1 MTWLEGLS
9 NVTPITLDIT
19 QASDIQA
26 AVETVKKAT
35 GGKLDLLI
43 NNAARNHFM
52 PALDEDLDQVRKLFE
67 INFIAPLAVTQAFAP
82 LLIEV

>member
-19 QASDIQA
+19 KSDDIQA
-26 AVETVKKAT
+26 ALEVVTKAT
-35 GGKLDLLI
+35 GGQLDHLI

-52 PALDEDLDQVRKLFE
+52 PVLDEDLDEARKLYE
-67 INFIAPLAVTQAFAP
+67 VNFSGPLR
-82 LLIEV
+82 LHKLSLRC